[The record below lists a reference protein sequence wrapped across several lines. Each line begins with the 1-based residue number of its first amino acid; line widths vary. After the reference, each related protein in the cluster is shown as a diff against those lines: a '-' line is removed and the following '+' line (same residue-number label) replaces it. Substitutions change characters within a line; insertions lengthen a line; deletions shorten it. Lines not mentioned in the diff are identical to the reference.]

1 MAPIKT
7 EIEKTITQGTT
18 AINTTVPADG
28 LGIVVRTSS
37 DFGETSSVKTIYNWK
52 HWLQKLKLKKNLTL
66 DYNVYNNNR
75 QLDL

>member
-37 DFGETSSVKTIYNWK
+37 DFGETSSVKTIYN
-52 HWLQKLKLKKNLTL
+52 
-66 DYNVYNNNR
+66 
-75 QLDL
+75 